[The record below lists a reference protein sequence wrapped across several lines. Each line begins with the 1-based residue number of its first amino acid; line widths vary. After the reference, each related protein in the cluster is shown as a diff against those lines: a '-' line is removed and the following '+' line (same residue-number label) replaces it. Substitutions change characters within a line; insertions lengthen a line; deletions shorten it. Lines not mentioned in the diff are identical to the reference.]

1 MSTATEMLDKY
12 LDAERALL
20 EGKEVSFGE
29 RRLRMEDLAEIRAGR
44 QEWEARVRAERN
56 QGSGQAI
63 GGRGFAL
70 ANFARGQ

>member
-1 MSTATEMLDKY
+1 MMQRY

-44 QEWEARVRAERN
+44 QEWEARVRAE
-56 QGSGQAI
+56 SGAGGGQVF
-63 GGRGFAL
+63 GGRGYSL
-70 ANFARGQ
+70 ANFTGAR